1 MTTIET
7 AATRRLVAPGE
18 GEHWWMLGTLMT
30 TKAGPDVTA
39 GRLTVVEMELP
50 PGYAVPPHQ
59 HRDEEE
65 LFYVLDGEVTFW
77 CDGEERTFTRGG
89 LAWLPR
95 RQTHTLRVAE
105 DGPARLFNIHT
116 GPAFAELL
124 ADVGER
130 APEPRIPEPPA
141 TAPDPAGV
149 AAAFDRNGIDLVA
162 PA

>member
-7 AATRRLVAPGE
+7 TARRRLVPPGD
-18 GEHWWMLGTLMT
+18 GEHWWVLGTLMT
-30 TKAGPDVTA
+30 VKAGPDVTA
-39 GRLTVVEMELP
+39 GGLTIVEMELP

-77 CDGEERTFTRGG
+77 CAGEERTFTRGG

-95 RQTHTLRVAE
+95 RQTHTLSVT
-105 DGPARLFNIHT
+105 DNGPARLFNIHT
-116 GPAFAELL
+116 GPAFAGLIE
-124 ADVGER
+124 DVGQRTDEAR
-130 APEPRIPEPPA
+130 LPDPPA
-141 TAPDPAGV
+141 EEPDPAGI
-149 AAAFDRNGIDLVA
+149 ATAFDRNGIDLTA